1 MQKYN
6 KFIVAAVGGLIS
18 ALLLFYGQDVP
29 EWVNLI
35 VLVSTA
41 LGVYSTPNKAR

>member
-6 KFIVAAVGGLIS
+6 KFIMAAAGGVIS

-29 EWVNLI
+29 EWVNLL
-35 VLVSTA
+35 VLVATA
-41 LGVYSTPNKAR
+41 LGVERVPNKG